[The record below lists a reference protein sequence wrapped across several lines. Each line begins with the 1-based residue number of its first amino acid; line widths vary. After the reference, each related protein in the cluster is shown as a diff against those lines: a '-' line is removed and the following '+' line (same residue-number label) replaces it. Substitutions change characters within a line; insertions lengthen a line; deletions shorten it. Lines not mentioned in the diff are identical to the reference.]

1 MGAQLKCDVC
11 WQAAVSTGYGSD
23 FAPSLIIRKVFQTPA
38 QREEFFIS
46 FMISFAP
53 ERRAK

>member
-1 MGAQLKCDVC
+1 MVAQLKCDLC
-11 WQAAVSTGYGSD
+11 RQAAVSTGYGSD
-23 FAPSLIIRKVFQTPA
+23 FAPSRIIPKVFQTPA